1 VAVDCSAKTL
11 WPSLSDQARSHSIL
25 VRLYDFWAFDFAGGA
40 GILSSVIIKR
50 PFYGAILPKTGPVA
64 QKYRK

>member
-1 VAVDCSAKTL
+1 
-11 WPSLSDQARSHSIL
+11 

-50 PFYGAILPKTGPVA
+50 PFCGAILPKTCPVA